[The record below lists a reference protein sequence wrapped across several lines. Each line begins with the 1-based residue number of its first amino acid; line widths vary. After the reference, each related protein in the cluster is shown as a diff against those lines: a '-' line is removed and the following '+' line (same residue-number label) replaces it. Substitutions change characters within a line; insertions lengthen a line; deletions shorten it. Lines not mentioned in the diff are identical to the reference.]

1 VLNPAGQG
9 HPMRKLAVLSSL
21 ATIAVLG
28 ACKPEQKAA
37 FKTEPVTRGSIS
49 EVVTATGEISALV
62 TVSVGTQISGTLA
75 RLHADFNS
83 KVKQGQV
90 LAELDARLFEAALAR
105 ADAGLAAAQA
115 DVERARVALEDAQ
128 RNQQRLSSLYEKG
141 LIASADNDAGLA
153 ARDGAAAGLQ
163 AARARVL
170 QARADRETAL
180 TNVALTKIRSPI
192 DGVVISRTV
201 EVGQTVAA
209 SLQSP
214 TLFLI
219 ANDLSRVQVL
229 AAVDEADVGKV
240 RDGMTA
246 RFTVDAFPGEV
257 FQGKIREVRQAPTNV
272 QNVVTYA
279 AVVEAAN
286 PERKL
291 RQGMTASITVVTN
304 QRGEALRVPNAALR
318 FRPPAE
324 GKGGDKAAKGEE
336 GKASPVRLASA
347 KLDGGRHAADA
358 EALAPGVRRAAAYRL
373 QDGAP
378 VKVPLQVGISDGHYT
393 EVISGLSEG
402 EQVVLA
408 EMAAGQGVKRGP
420 F

>member
-1 VLNPAGQG
+1 
-9 HPMRKLAVLSSL
+9 MRKLAVLSSV
-21 ATIAVLG
+21 AAVAVLG
-28 ACKPEQKAA
+28 ACKAEQKAA
-37 FKTEPVTRGSIS
+37 FRSEPVTRGSIS
-49 EVVTATGEISALV
+49 EVVTATDEISALV
-62 TVSVGTQISGTLA
+62 TVSVGTQISGTIS

-83 KVKQGQV
+83 KVRRGEI
-90 LAELDARLFEAALAR
+90 LAELDGRLYEAALAR

-128 RNQQRLSSLYEKG
+128 RSQARLSELYAKK
-141 LIASADNDAGLA
+141 LIASAENDAGIA
-153 ARDGAAAGLQ
+153 ARDGAAANLQ
-163 AARARVL
+163 AAKARVL
-170 QARADRETAL
+170 QAKADRDTAV
-180 TNVALTKIRSPI
+180 TNLALMKIRSPI
-192 DGVVISRTV
+192 DGIVISRAV
-201 EVGQTVAA
+201 EIGQTVAA

-219 ANDLSRVQVL
+219 ANDLSRIQVL

-286 PERKL
+286 PDRKL
-291 RQGMTASITVVTN
+291 RQGMTASISVVTN

-318 FRPPAE
+318 FRPAGD
-324 GKGGDKAAKGEE
+324 GKGAGGKGEKAE
-336 GKASPVRLASA
+336 VAASPVKLASA
-347 KLDGGRHAADA
+347 KAGGDV
-358 EALAPGVRRAAAYRL
+358 EAVAPGVRKASAYRL
-373 QDGAP
+373 QDGTP
-378 VKVPLQVGISDGHYT
+378 VKVRLEVGISDGHST
-393 EVISGLSEG
+393 EVLSGLAEG
-402 EQVVLA
+402 DQVVLA
-408 EMAAGQGVKRGP
+408 EIAAGAGGKRGP

>member
-1 VLNPAGQG
+1 
-9 HPMRKLAVLSSL
+9 MRKLAVLSSL
-21 ATIAVLG
+21 AAVAVLG
-28 ACKPEQKAA
+28 ACKAEPKAA
-37 FKTEPVTRGSIS
+37 FRTEPVTRGSIS

-62 TVSVGTQISGTLA
+62 TVSVGTQISGTIA

-83 KVKQGQV
+83 KVKRGEV
-90 LAELDARLFEAALAR
+90 LAELDARLYDAALAR

-128 RNQQRLSSLYEKG
+128 RSQQRLSALFAKA
-141 LIASADNDAGLA
+141 LIASAENDAGIA

-163 AARARVL
+163 AAKARVL
-170 QARADRETAL
+170 QAKADRDTAL
-180 TNVALTKIRSPI
+180 TNIALTKIRSPI

-240 RDGMTA
+240 KDGMTA

-257 FQGKIREVRQAPTNV
+257 FQGRIREVRQAPTTV

-286 PERKL
+286 PDRKL
-291 RQGMTASITVVTN
+291 RQGMTASISVVTS
-304 QRGEALRVPNAALR
+304 QRAEALRVPNAALR
-318 FRPPAE
+318 FRPAGEP
-324 GKGGDKAAKGEE
+324 KGGNGKADKGEE
-336 GKASPVRLASA
+336 GKAPAVKLASA
-347 KLDGGRHAADA
+347 KADGGRRGADA
-358 EALAPGVRRAAAYRL
+358 DGLAPGSRKASAYRL
-373 QDGAP
+373 QEGAP
-378 VKVPLQVGISDGHYT
+378 AKVPVQVGISDGHYT
-393 EVISGLSEG
+393 EVVSGLSEG
-402 EQVVLA
+402 DQVVLA
-408 EMAAGQGVKRGP
+408 EIAAGAGVKRGP

>member
-1 VLNPAGQG
+1 
-9 HPMRKLAVLSSL
+9 MRKLAVLSSV
-21 ATIAVLG
+21 AIAAFLG
-28 ACKPEQKAA
+28 ACRPEQKVA
-37 FKTEPVTRGSIS
+37 FQTEPVTKGSIS

-62 TVSVGTQISGTLA
+62 TVSVGTQISGTIS
-75 RLHADFNS
+75 RLYADFNS
-83 KVKQGQV
+83 VVKQGQV
-90 LAELDARLFEAALAR
+90 LADLDARLFEAALAR

-128 RNQQRLSSLYEKG
+128 RNEQRFSALYAKR
-141 LIASADNDAGLA
+141 LIASAENDAGIS
-153 ARDGAAAGLQ
+153 ARDGAAANLQ
-163 AARARVL
+163 AAKARVL
-170 QARADRETAL
+170 QARADRDTAVTNLAL
-180 TNVALTKIRSPI
+180 TRIRSPI

-219 ANDLSRVQVL
+219 ANDLSRIQVL

-240 RDGMTA
+240 KDGMTA

-257 FQGKIREVRQAPTNV
+257 FQGRIREVRQAPTNV

-279 AVVEAAN
+279 AVVEAGN

-291 RQGMTASITVVTN
+291 RQGMTASVSVVTS

-318 FRPPAE
+318 FRPAGE
-324 GKGGDKAAKGEE
+324 GKGGGKVEKGEDAKAPPVKLAAAKIG
-336 GKASPVRLASA
+336 
-347 KLDGGRHAADA
+347 DG
-358 EALAPGVRRAAAYRL
+358 EALAPGARRANVYRL

-378 VKVPLQVGISDGHYT
+378 VKVRLEVGISDGHYT
-393 EVISGLSEG
+393 EVLSGLAG
-402 EQVVLA
+402 GDQVVLA
-408 EMAAGQGVKRGP
+408 EIAAGAGGKRGP

>member
-1 VLNPAGQG
+1 
-9 HPMRKLAVLSSL
+9 MRKLAVLSSL
-21 ATIAVLG
+21 AAVAVLG
-28 ACKPEQKAA
+28 ACKAEPKAA
-37 FKTEPVTRGSIS
+37 FRTEPVTRGSIS

-62 TVSVGTQISGTLA
+62 TVSVGTQISGTLS

-83 KVKQGQV
+83 KVKQGEV
-90 LAELDARLFEAALAR
+90 LAELDARLYEAALAR

-128 RNQQRLSSLYEKG
+128 RNQQRLSALFAKG
-141 LIASADNDAGLA
+141 LIASAENDAGIA

-163 AARARVL
+163 AAKARVL
-170 QARADRETAL
+170 QAKADRDTAV
-180 TNVALTKIRSPI
+180 TNIALTKIRSPI
-192 DGVVISRTV
+192 DGIVISRTV

-219 ANDLSRVQVL
+219 ANDLSRIQVL

-240 RDGMTA
+240 KDGMTA

-257 FQGKIREVRQAPTNV
+257 FQGRIREVRQAPTTV

-291 RQGMTASITVVTN
+291 RQGMTASISVVTN

-318 FRPPAE
+318 FRPAGE
-324 GKGGDKAAKGEE
+324 GKGGGKADKGEA
-336 GKASPVRLASA
+336 GAASPVKLASA
-347 KLDGGRHAADA
+347 KVGDADG
-358 EALAPGVRRAAAYRL
+358 LAPGMRKASAYRL
-373 QDGAP
+373 QDGVP
-378 VKVPLQVGISDGHYT
+378 VKVSLKIGISDGHYT
-393 EVISGLSEG
+393 EVVSGVAEG
-402 EQVVLA
+402 DQVVLA
-408 EMAAGQGVKRGP
+408 EIAAGAGGKRGP